1 MRGSVEFVVTTMR
14 ATPNWAFVQVEPQRP
29 GGGAIDLAQ
38 TGFRDDAD
46 MMDGSTVFALVSFQ
60 GGRWNLVDH
69 VVGPTDVA
77 YAGWSE
83 RYGVPARLL
92 GLEGNLM
99 LVLPKGIKHI
109 PGFLDRGRQEE
120 IVEAIR
126 GVVAEAPLFVPEMPK
141 TGKPMSVRMT
151 NCGPLGWVTDRE
163 KGYRYQPL
171 HPATGRP
178 WPPMPDVLLEIWN
191 AVSASEKQPE
201 ACLVNFYSEEAR
213 MGLHQDRDERDLETA
228 VVSISLG
235 DSCLFRVGGKERGGQ
250 TVSFRLES
258 GDIVILG
265 GEGRLA
271 FHGVDRIYPDTST
284 LLKNGGRLN
293 LTLRRV
299 NP

>member
-1 MRGSVEFVVTTMR
+1 
-14 ATPNWAFVQVEPQRP
+14 
-29 GGGAIDLAQ
+29 
-38 TGFRDDAD
+38 
-46 MMDGSTVFALVSFQ
+46 
-60 GGRWNLVDH
+60 
-69 VVGPTDVA
+69 
-77 YAGWSE
+77 
-83 RYGVPARLL
+83 
-92 GLEGNLM
+92 M

-109 PGFLDRGRQEE
+109 PGFLDRGRQQE

-151 NCGPLGWVTDRE
+151 NCGPLVWVTDRE
-163 KGYRYQPL
+163 KGYRYQPQ
-171 HPATGRP
+171 HPGTGRP
-178 WPPMPDVLLEIWN
+178 WPPMPEILLEVWN
-191 AVSASEKQPE
+191 AVSASDKQPE

-258 GDIVILG
+258 GDIVVLG

>member
-1 MRGSVEFVVTTMR
+1 
-14 ATPNWAFVQVEPQRP
+14 
-29 GGGAIDLAQ
+29 
-38 TGFRDDAD
+38 
-46 MMDGSTVFALVSFQ
+46 
-60 GGRWNLVDH
+60 
-69 VVGPTDVA
+69 
-77 YAGWSE
+77 
-83 RYGVPARLL
+83 
-92 GLEGNLM
+92 M

-109 PGFLDRGRQEE
+109 PGYLDRARQEQ

-126 GVVAEAPLFVPEMPK
+126 GVVTEAPLFVPEMPK

-163 KGYRYQPL
+163 KGYRYQPQ
-171 HPATGRP
+171 HPGTGRP
-178 WPPMPDVLLEIWN
+178 WPPMPEVLLEIWN
-191 AVSASEKQPE
+191 AVSASDKRPE

-235 DSCLFRVGGKERGGQ
+235 DSCLFRVGGRERGAQ

-258 GDIVILG
+258 GDIVVLG

-271 FHGVDRIYPDTST
+271 FHGVDRIYPNTST